1 MGGVAAKLGKKTKKG
16 RGAVTQR
23 YLTCIGTVNSGVDKF
38 YEANK
43 RLEDIVNVLEAN
55 VSLAT
60 LSESLQEMNFNREKK
75 DSFNQETE
83 QVLLK
88 ISPVLKFHL
97 VRSKKP

>member
-1 MGGVAAKLGKKTKKG
+1 MI
-16 RGAVTQR
+16 
-23 YLTCIGTVNSGVDKF
+23 YL
-38 YEANK
+38 
-43 RLEDIVNVLEAN
+43 LQVLEAN

-88 ISPVLKFHL
+88 MQFSFKDSFSQ
-97 VRSKKP
+97 VREKYEKGVWGQTF